1 MEFVNRGL
9 TDGLPALEFKVC
21 HGRARTKPIDEFERT
36 QPPEKDEE
44 HEMSLEQ
51 ELKSIWD
58 KYETQRAAERDA
70 AKTRAD
76 AERELAELNAKRIK
90 AGLETASVYQ
100 DHTRMLQAQPVW
112 IGTNGQQKTWR
123 SEMESE
129 MMVAIRKAFG

>member
-1 MEFVNRGL
+1 MVDNDR
-9 TDGLPALEFKVC
+9 
-21 HGRARTKPIDEFERT
+21 
-36 QPPEKDEE
+36 DEE
-44 HEMSLEQ
+44 QEMGLEQ
-51 ELKSIWD
+51 ELKTIWD

-76 AERELAELNAKRIK
+76 AERELAELNARRIK

-100 DHTRMLQAQPVW
+100 SYALGLQSQAAW
-112 IGTNGQQKTWR
+112 IGTNGVQKTWR